1 MQERQAVLHAL
12 CLTSRDLY
20 AHCLPLLYQR
30 IQWLWEEAA
39 LVDVGPPLKFTLLLR
54 TLLTRPDL
62 VGLVQY
68 IHLNHWNLARRFES
82 LSLVRAHF
90 TPHELAIFTTAV
102 SRILGPQNDSTKYGE
117 HELEVVAAVAMSLM
131 QGLRSITLV
140 GDSETDIHDGQ
151 MHPLHFW
158 EKMGLALCD
167 DSLRR
172 HGNYSIPAEVAP
184 AKILAMLETLEIIH
198 SIPASFMPSF
208 CIPTLRNL
216 KLATSRVAH
225 LRDILPCVPNL
236 ETLGF
241 TLMRDAT
248 GGPQSDGSGSWVDAD
263 ELHRIIIAAPCSQ
276 RLRRLAVEIYW
287 FSGASPEMSAFL
299 EWGNWINFRCGIHGS
314 LGPLTELRSL
324 ETLETSISM
333 LLGWRHTSWE
343 SADLGSMLPVALK
356 KLRIGHEL
364 YMFDM
369 EFLWEEPALMGLL
382 ENLLSVRGKGAADR
396 QQIQHAHIEARVVG
410 LEEVVVLDE
419 LRPIDLLNPDDG
431 WEPRFEPEEIEQLKA
446 CSERWGVTF
455 LIQTRKQKA
464 ERLFRKAFGS

>member
-1 MQERQAVLHAL
+1 MAPILTFANQLIPPELLDLIITFIGPEYIYSFEDDSNTSVHGFHNVMQERQAVLHAL
-12 CLTSRDLY
+12 CLTSRALY
-20 AHCLPLLYQR
+20 THCLPFLYQR
-30 IQWLWEEAA
+30 IQWIWEEPTPADA
-39 LVDVGPPLKFTLLLR
+39 GPPLKFTLLLR

-102 SRILGPQNDSTKYGE
+102 SHILGPQNDSTKYGE

-167 DSLRR
+167 DSLRC

-184 AKILAMLETLEIIH
+184 VKMLAMLETLEIIH
-198 SIPASFMPSF
+198 SIPASFTPSF

-216 KLATSRVAH
+216 KLAT
-225 LRDILPCVPNL
+225 
-236 ETLGF
+236 
-241 TLMRDAT
+241 
-248 GGPQSDGSGSWVDAD
+248 
-263 ELHRIIIAAPCSQ
+263 
-276 RLRRLAVEIYW
+276 
-287 FSGASPEMSAFL
+287 
-299 EWGNWINFRCGIHGS
+299 
-314 LGPLTELRSL
+314 
-324 ETLETSISM
+324 
-333 LLGWRHTSWE
+333 
-343 SADLGSMLPVALK
+343 
-356 KLRIGHEL
+356 
-364 YMFDM
+364 
-369 EFLWEEPALMGLL
+369 
-382 ENLLSVRGKGAADR
+382 
-396 QQIQHAHIEARVVG
+396 
-410 LEEVVVLDE
+410 
-419 LRPIDLLNPDDG
+419 LRPTDLLNPDDG
-431 WEPRFEPEEIEQLKA
+431 WELRFEPEEIEQLKA

-455 LIQTRKQKA
+455 SAQMRKQKA